1 MITSQNSPENQIS
14 KDPRRRRTR
23 QRGATI
29 PLLPF
34 CAVTALTKVKI
45 NTPFSVHRNPAQ
57 NRFRPRRKPRNPLS
71 LAIKRP
77 PFGPWQAS
85 LFRAIL
91 ENYPQSHRRPMSG
104 SRSEQVYE
112 RREIRFSGKVQGVGF
127 RYTTRDIATRHRVA
141 GFVQNLDDGRV
152 LLVVEGER
160 LDIDGFLNELRAE
173 SQRNIRGE
181 ESTTLPV
188 TNEYI
193 DFSIHH

>member
-1 MITSQNSPENQIS
+1 
-14 KDPRRRRTR
+14 
-23 QRGATI
+23 
-29 PLLPF
+29 
-34 CAVTALTKVKI
+34 
-45 NTPFSVHRNPAQ
+45 
-57 NRFRPRRKPRNPLS
+57 
-71 LAIKRP
+71 
-77 PFGPWQAS
+77 
-85 LFRAIL
+85 
-91 ENYPQSHRRPMSG
+91 MSG

-160 LDIDGFLNELRAE
+160 LDIDGFLNDLRAE
-173 SQRNIRGE
+173 AQRNIRGE
-181 ESTTLPV
+181 ESVTLPV